1 MVYFAPPP
9 RHPPCS
15 LCLVIL
21 LLIYCFM
28 LLASSLLFYF
38 CWLAVIDLL
47 HLFLIVPCCVA
58 FHTLVSSIF
67 KALVC
72 VFSLLCCTVL
82 LPTSCPVCPLWLL
95 DFCYSAP
102 RNLFLISILTSF
114 SLING
119 WSLVVWMLPCVLHSG
134 CSFLTLHHMT
144 EQHDQTMNPADSVC
158 GDLWGVF
165 TSSCW
170 ALCTMVF
177 CACVCAELGKIVHF
191 CQPKFFSCNYLIL
204 RGNLVQ
210 LTILLPHH
218 PIYFSSQLK
227 QDSSVSPPFFHLKL
241 WWCGWA
247 S

>member
-1 MVYFAPPP
+1 MLAVCWYCISFLNFIFMVYFAPPP

-21 LLIYCFM
+21 LIYCFM
-28 LLASSLLFYF
+28 LLVSSLLFYF

-72 VFSLLCCTVL
+72 VFSLLCCTASYL
-82 LPTSCPVCPLWLL
+82 
-95 DFCYSAP
+95 
-102 RNLFLISILTSF
+102 
-114 SLING
+114 
-119 WSLVVWMLPCVLHSG
+119 LPCVSSLAVRFLLFCSQESLFDFCFDFFQPNKWLVSCCLNAASVSCTLGALSSHSTTWRNNTTRQWTQQIQ
-134 CSFLTLHHMT
+134 C
-144 EQHDQTMNPADSVC
+144 AVI
-158 GDLWGVF
+158 WGVF

-191 CQPKFFSCNYLIL
+191 CQPKFFRVI
-204 RGNLVQ
+204 
-210 LTILLPHH
+210 T
-218 PIYFSSQLK
+218 
-227 QDSSVSPPFFHLKL
+227 
-241 WWCGWA
+241 
-247 S
+247 

>member
-1 MVYFAPPP
+1 MLAVCWYCISFSNFIFTVYFTAPP

-28 LLASSLLFYF
+28 LLVSSLLFYF

-58 FHTLVSSIF
+58 FHTLVSSMF

-102 RNLFLISILTSF
+102 RNLFLISVLTSF

-119 WSLVVWMLPCVLHSG
+119 WSLVVWMLPLCPALWVLFPH
-134 CSFLTLHHMT
+134 TPP
-144 EQHDQTMNPADSVC
+144 HDGTTQPDNEPSRFSVRWFMR
-158 GDLWGVF
+158 GFHFELLGFMYNGV
-165 TSSCW
+165 
-170 ALCTMVF
+170 LCL
-177 CACVCAELGKIVHF
+177 CLCRIG
-191 CQPKFFSCNYLIL
+191 
-204 RGNLVQ
+204 
-210 LTILLPHH
+210 
-218 PIYFSSQLK
+218 
-227 QDSSVSPPFFHLKL
+227 
-241 WWCGWA
+241 
-247 S
+247 